1 MREERSGRRGASRR
15 EVLWMAALA
24 ACRRACP
31 ELASGRLIEVLP
43 MMDASAMPMG
53 PMMDDGLS
61 GRRFTDL
68 TMVGD
73 ESVDDAMVVANDLFY
88 VRTAAPAL
96 PSGDW
101 TILVHGLVQQAVQR
115 RLDDLLAEIP
125 AQELGEVLLEC
136 SGNTASSGFGLISAT
151 RWGGIPL
158 REVLALVEP
167 LAEAVALEVIGV
179 DFADQSKSSM
189 PGCSWI
195 FPLDTLDDVHLV
207 TTMDGEALPED
218 HGGPVRLILPG
229 WYGCCQV
236 KWVKEL
242 RFVGA
247 DEPATAQ
254 MQEFAARTH
263 QSGVPALARDFIPAT
278 MDPAAMPIR
287 VERWE
292 VDGDA
297 VYRIVGV
304 LWGGSEE
311 TYDLQIEIDGHA
323 PEPVDVHPASPWT
336 WRLWTF
342 CKENLSKGEHVIRL
356 IIQDNIQTRRLDSG
370 WYERTVVI

>member
-1 MREERSGRRGASRR
+1 MGGRIRAGGGTSRR
-15 EVLWMAALA
+15 EVLWMAVLA

-31 ELASGRLIEVLP
+31 ELERGALIEVLP
-43 MMDASAMPMG
+43 MMDASAVEMG
-53 PMMDDGLS
+53 PMVDTGLS

-68 TMVGD
+68 TMIGD
-73 ESVDDAMVVANDLFY
+73 GGQMLVPNDLFY

-96 PSGDW
+96 PAGDW
-101 TILVHGLVQQAVQR
+101 TILLHGRVTQAVQR
-115 RLDDLLAEIP
+115 RLDDLLAAIP
-125 AQELGEVLLEC
+125 AQDLGEVLLEC
-136 SGNTASSGFGLISAT
+136 SGNTATSGFGLISAT

-158 REVLALVEP
+158 SEVLALAAP
-167 LAEAVALEVIGV
+167 LAEAVALEVVGA
-179 DFADQSKSSM
+179 DFSEQSKNSM

-195 FPLDTLDDVHLV
+195 FPLEALADAHLV
-207 TTMDGEALPED
+207 TTMDGAALPED

-247 DEPATAQ
+247 DEPSTAQ

-263 QSGVPALARDFIPAT
+263 QSGIPALARDFLPAT

-292 VDGDA
+292 VDGDT
-297 VYRIVGV
+297 VYRVVGV
-304 LWGGSEE
+304 LWGGAEE
-311 TYDLQIEIDGHA
+311 VYDLHIVIDEGD
-323 PEPVDVHPASPWT
+323 PEPVEVHPGSPWT
-336 WRLWTF
+336 WRLWTY
-342 CKENLSKGEHVIRL
+342 CKERWSPGEHAIRMVIL
-356 IIQDNIQTRRLDSG
+356 DGVQTRRLDTG
-370 WYERTVVI
+370 WYERTVKI